1 MTDGTQGPGNL
12 SPGGEPAD
20 QGPGHQRVRTRGGG
34 QSVQGAETP
43 SALSPAG
50 GRVGYCP
57 ERLGTGGPGPAEGG
71 MRGRP
76 EDQEGGKA
84 TNSEIQWLARPQPG
98 SPHSFL

>member
-1 MTDGTQGPGNL
+1 MVADGTQGPGNL

-20 QGPGHQRVRTRGGG
+20 QGPRHERVRTRGGG

-57 ERLGTGGPGPAEGG
+57 DRLGTGGT
-71 MRGRP
+71 RP
-76 EDQEGGKA
+76 
-84 TNSEIQWLARPQPG
+84 S
-98 SPHSFL
+98 